1 MHQKVIPEFS
11 EQVNSG
17 HLKTDVFQYTRMTAQ
32 GEACF
37 FLSAPS
43 EKNNEMTLSHPPGFL
58 QQQPKGCEHE
68 QGAASSGVKGSVCSP
83 EHKENSHQE
92 RP

>member
-43 EKNNEMTLSHPPGFL
+43 EKNNKMTRSHMPEYYSSNPRVASMNRA
-58 QQQPKGCEHE
+58 QP
-68 QGAASSGVKGSVCSP
+68 APA
-83 EHKENSHQE
+83 
-92 RP
+92 